1 MLDPTLLAGLVDR
14 HDLAISMYVPLTPEM
29 RDIRM
34 QSATLRDA
42 VGEIER
48 KLEQRG
54 LDPRQREE
62 ILTPLREGLGG
73 LDIAQHRDPALA
85 VFMANGAPRVVPL
98 PEEVA
103 SSATVGHHFHVKPL
117 LPLMV
122 RNRRFWLLALSG
134 AKSKLYTVTPFG
146 AQEVPL
152 DLGTPDADPPEGY
165 EHGSDDKDQGVGNPA
180 LGDATSSLMD
190 DQPRLVRALQNA
202 IGSDPAPLILAA
214 DAKIM
219 GQIRKLN
226 VLPGLQEEG
235 LTMNPFAFPP
245 SELHQRALT
254 LMQPVFERE
263 IDTVLD
269 QINARLGDAAS
280 NVAIRLEEIL
290 AAAEEGRV
298 DSIVVAADEN
308 LWGGFD
314 PATGIV
320 AHGRPSGPDEDLLNQ
335 AAAVTLRHGGYA
347 YALPR
352 SRIPRAVPAAATLRY

>member
-1 MLDPTLLAGLVDR
+1 MLDPTLLTNLVDR
-14 HDLAISMYVPLTPEM
+14 HDLAVSIYVPLTPEV

-34 QSATLRDA
+34 QSAVVREA
-42 VGEIER
+42 AGEVER

-54 LDPRQREE
+54 LDSRQRDEF
-62 ILTPLREGLGG
+62 LAPLREHLAG
-73 LDIAQHRDPALA
+73 LDIATHRDPSLA
-85 VFMANGAPRVVPL
+85 VFMAEGAPRIVPL
-98 PEEVA
+98 PED
-103 SSATVGHHFHVKPL
+103 VGTSVTIGRHFHVKPL
-117 LPLMV
+117 LPMVV

-134 AKSKLYTVTPFG
+134 AKIKLYTVTPFG
-146 AQEVPL
+146 AEEVPL
-152 DLGTPDADPPEGY
+152 DLDGPDASPPEGY
-165 EHGSDDKDQGVGNPA
+165 EHGSDDRDMGVGNPA
-180 LGDATSSLMD
+180 LGDATSSIMD
-190 DQPRLVRALQNA
+190 DQPRLVRALQGA
-202 IGSDPAPLILAA
+202 IHGDGAPVVLAA
-214 DAKIM
+214 DAKLM
-219 GQIRKLN
+219 GQVRKMDA
-226 VLPGLQEEG
+226 LPGLQEVG

-245 SELHQRALT
+245 SELHRRALE

-263 IDTVLD
+263 VDTVIG

-298 DSIVVAADEN
+298 DSIVVAADEE

-320 AHGRPSGPDEDLLNQ
+320 AHGRPSGQDEDLLNQ

-347 YALPR
+347 YAVPR